1 MGDRETLVKIYSIM
15 RRLLLVKMDGLNP
28 IPRKGTTKRECY
40 RALYEIQ
47 ELLGTRR
54 IFVSLPKQTN
64 ADLIRNMTDEELAE
78 MLNHAQGD
86 GYLVGI
92 GQRKMS
98 AYGNWLEWLKQE
110 AT

>member
-1 MGDRETLVKIYSIM
+1 MTWGDKIRS
-15 RRLLLVKMDGLNP
+15 
-28 IPRKGTTKRECY
+28 
-40 RALYEIQ
+40 
-47 ELLGTRR
+47 
-54 IFVSLPKQTN
+54 
-64 ADLIRNMTDEELAE
+64 MTDEELAE

-86 GYLVGI
+86 GFLVGI